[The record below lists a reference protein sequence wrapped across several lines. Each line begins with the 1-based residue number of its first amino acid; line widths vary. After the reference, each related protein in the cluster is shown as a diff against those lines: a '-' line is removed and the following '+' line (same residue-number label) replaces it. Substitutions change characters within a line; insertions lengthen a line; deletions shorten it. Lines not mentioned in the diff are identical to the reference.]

1 MNRKVALVVVAA
13 FLMFAAL
20 LLSVSQAGTTWNIQT
35 ADSSADTVGWY
46 TSIAL
51 DSASHPCISYY
62 DTTAGNLKYAKW
74 TGSAWSTQSV
84 ATAGDVGQYSSLA
97 FDSSGYPCISYFD
110 YTNFDL
116 KFARWTGAAWSVQT
130 VDSTGDVGEY
140 TSLALDWSGYPCIS
154 YLDNTNGDLKYAVS
168 LGSSWASTTVVS
180 TGDVGAYSS
189 LEFDSSGYPCI
200 SYYDYGNDDLK
211 FARWTG
217 AAWSVQTVDST
228 GDVGAYSSLEFD
240 SSGYPCIG
248 YYGNGDLKFAR
259 WTGAAWSVQTV
270 DSTGNVGGH
279 LSLALDSSDYPCIS
293 YYDQTN
299 YDLKFARWTGSAWS
313 IQTVDSTGDV
323 GEYTSLA
330 LDLWGN
336 PYISYFD
343 ASNLNLKCASGQ
355 DANPTGSITVNSGAT
370 YSGSTSVTLSL
381 SYTAYGATITDVRY
395 SNDGTFDTEPWE
407 TPAATKA
414 WTLTSGDGSKVVYY
428 RVRDSDGMYS
438 TYTDSIILDTTAP
451 SGSVTINGG
460 ASYTA
465 STSVTLSL
473 TYSDVLSGISQVR
486 YSNDGVWDTEPWEA
500 PAITKAW
507 TLPIGEG
514 VKNVYYQVKDIAGM
528 LSPTYSDSIYIDTT
542 APTGSISINSGA
554 EFTNSTSVLL
564 SLTYY
569 DAGSGVSAV
578 RYTTDG
584 IWDTEPW
591 EAPSLT
597 KAFTLWPLNAQQSV
611 GYQIKDNVG
620 LVSQILSDTIVLDDV
635 PPYGKVII
643 DGGEEYATGQL
654 GFLSLTYSDATSG
667 VEQVR
672 YSNDGVWDTEPWEFA
687 TNTRMG
693 WSLTFGEGTK
703 TVYYQVR
710 DNAMNIA
717 TYSDTVVLDI
727 TSPTGSIL
735 INNGGEYTDST
746 SVLLSLTYSDATS
759 GVEQVRYSND
769 GVWDTEPWEFA
780 TNTRSWTLWS
790 GSGTKFVY
798 FQVRDRAGHVSQTY
812 SDYIILSPSGPA
824 GTQLTIEVIGEG
836 NTNPPVGSYTY
847 SSGTHVTVSADRH
860 TWGWEFDYWLL
871 DGEKVGSY
879 PGSYVPYPPEYT
891 VIMDANHTL
900 TAVYTDQ
907 VSHVELQVGGGEGT
921 TSPSPSSY
929 QMKLG
934 TDFYVEA
941 IPAINFAYWLLDGE
955 NVSSSST
962 YTLKTSGEYL
972 TLIAIFE
979 EEWSPSFTLS
989 LQVEGSGRIFA
1000 TPDTYEITQDI
1011 VEVAVFPDEGWEL
1024 DYYILDEIELDASS
1038 TNTTMYVIGY
1048 NRITLHM
1055 FSLSDEMGTYNHS
1068 LVAVFRNQSE
1078 PKSCQLDVSYEDD
1091 VYVVEVSSNSSV
1103 TDLVFSQ
1110 EAKRL
1115 MFSVSGTEGTTGVCN
1130 ITFPV
1135 ELLSGNFTVL
1145 MDDTLLT
1152 EGVDYTVMFNGT
1164 HYTLNISYGHSSH
1177 VIEVFATNAIP
1188 DFAAW
1193 LFMPF
1198 LMSATL
1204 LILAFGKELKKQQ
1217 SIKKRQL

>member
-407 TPAATKA
+407 SPAATKA
-414 WTLTSGDGSKVVYY
+414 WTLTSGDGAKAVYY

-438 TYTDSIILDTTAP
+438 TYGDSIILDTAAP

-460 ASYTA
+460 ANYAT

-473 TYSDVLSGISQVR
+473 TYSDVLSGVSQVR
-486 YSNDGVWDTEPWEA
+486 YSNDGTWDTEPWEA
-500 PAITKAW
+500 PAATKAW
-507 TLPIGEG
+507 TLPSGEG
-514 VKNVYYQVKDIAGM
+514 VKNVYYQVKDIAGI
-528 LSPTYSDSIYIDTT
+528 LSSTYSDSISIDTT
-542 APTGSISINSGA
+542 NPTGSISINSGA

-578 RYTTDG
+578 RYTTDFV
-584 IWDTEPW
+584 WDTELW
-591 EAPSLT
+591 EAPSPT

-620 LVSQILSDTIVLDDV
+620 LVSQTLSDTIVLDDV

-643 DGGEEYATGQL
+643 NDGEEYALAQSVV
-654 GFLSLTYSDATSG
+654 LSLTYSDATSG
-667 VEQVR
+667 VDQVR
-672 YSNDGVWDTEPWEFA
+672 YSNDGVWDTEPWEFP

-693 WSLTFGEGTK
+693 LSLTPGEGTK

-717 TYSDTVVLDI
+717 TYSDTIVLEI

-735 INNGGEYTDST
+735 INNGDEYTGST
-746 SVLLSLTYSDATS
+746 SVVLSLTYSDATS
-759 GVEQVRYSND
+759 GVDQVRYSDD
-769 GVWDTEPWEFA
+769 GVWDTESWEFP
-780 TNTRSWTLWS
+780 TTTRSWTLFP
-790 GSGTKFVY
+790 GDGTKFVY

-812 SDYIILSPSGPA
+812 SDYIILSTSGPSGSININNREPY
-824 GTQLTIEVIGEG
+824 TI
-836 NTNPPVGSYTY
+836 S
-847 SSGTHVTVSADRH
+847 
-860 TWGWEFDYWLL
+860 
-871 DGEKVGSY
+871 
-879 PGSYVPYPPEYT
+879 
-891 VIMDANHTL
+891 
-900 TAVYTDQ
+900 
-907 VSHVELQVGGGEGT
+907 
-921 TSPSPSSY
+921 TS
-929 QMKLG
+929 
-934 TDFYVEA
+934 V
-941 IPAINFAYWLLDGE
+941 
-955 NVSSSST
+955 
-962 YTLKTSGEYL
+962 
-972 TLIAIFE
+972 
-979 EEWSPSFTLS
+979 TLS
-989 LQVEGSGRIFA
+989 LNYADSGPGVSQVRYSNDGTWDTEPWEAPAATKAWTLTSGDGTKTVYYQVKNTLDAVSPTYSDTITLDTTAPSGSITINNGNPAFTTSQSVTLTLSATDPQSGVVEMRFSNDGSSWSSWEPYITSKIWTLTIGVGTKTVYVQFRNEAGLASVSYSDSIELVEEAPPFEEQSFNVSVGDSDFVVGTCSNSTVSSLTFNEGLKRLSFSVEG
-1000 TPDTYEITQDI
+1000 
-1011 VEVAVFPDEGWEL
+1011 
-1024 DYYILDEIELDASS
+1024 DA
-1038 TNTTMYVIGY
+1038 
-1048 NRITLHM
+1048 
-1055 FSLSDEMGTYNHS
+1055 GT
-1068 LVAVFRNQSE
+1068 AGF
-1078 PKSCQLDVSYEDD
+1078 
-1091 VYVVEVSSNSSV
+1091 
-1103 TDLVFSQ
+1103 
-1110 EAKRL
+1110 
-1115 MFSVSGTEGTTGVCN
+1115 CN
-1130 ITFPV
+1130 ITVPADV
-1135 ELLSGNFTVL
+1135 MWGNFSL
-1145 MDDTLLT
+1145 YMDDVALV
-1152 EGVDYTVMFNGT
+1152 EGVDYTQSYNGT
-1164 HYTLNISYGHSSH
+1164 HYLFSVNYMHSSH
-1177 VIEVFATNAIP
+1177 IIEVFSTEVVP

-1198 LMSATL
+1198 LVSITL
-1204 LILAFGKELKKQQ
+1204 LGFALSKKLKKHTMPV
-1217 SIKKRQL
+1217 